1 MLYQETAKTCMG
13 YGNRDNLSG
22 LRREDI
28 LKYRSCRKSFAEEN
42 FNKKPKKNKCSVLV
56 LRFTDERSIMEGN
69 NSGDQNPIINKITD

>member
-1 MLYQETAKTCMG
+1 MPYQGTAKTCMG

-42 FNKKPKKNKCSVLV
+42 FNKNQKEQMFGLGIAIYGRKKYNGG
-56 LRFTDERSIMEGN
+56 E
-69 NSGDQNPIINKITD
+69 